1 MASLKSLIIEYH
13 VSLYK
18 LSKDTGIPYSTL
30 SDLVAEITPLE
41 STSSGTLYRLAK
53 YFEVSMESLLE
64 NHSPETIIIY
74 NDKRN
79 IHITCGSV
87 HIQYLGPKNLIS
99 FKQINRLVGK
109 TVYIDTYFRHEN
121 GSIFAEEDYI
131 DLQEIFDEYK
141 HTVHIDENTVIKL
154 GSGKAYDKIRLI
166 DESLMVSDSMA
177 IKLADSSTSDVIL
190 QIVSLNRMHN
200 SLTLRLKDYAV
211 LSTNMS
217 RNMQKRAIE
226 SVERNHD
233 LILSEIEGETRANA

>member
-99 FKQINRLVGK
+99 FKQINTICMYSK
-109 TVYIDTYFRHEN
+109 YIFLPYR
-121 GSIFAEEDYI
+121 GEEC
-131 DLQEIFDEYK
+131 K
-141 HTVHIDENTVIKL
+141 
-154 GSGKAYDKIRLI
+154 
-166 DESLMVSDSMA
+166 
-177 IKLADSSTSDVIL
+177 
-190 QIVSLNRMHN
+190 
-200 SLTLRLKDYAV
+200 V
-211 LSTNMS
+211 LP
-217 RNMQKRAIE
+217 A
-226 SVERNHD
+226 
-233 LILSEIEGETRANA
+233 